1 MGRKLCGAYEK
12 KLSTVC
18 IVLRMYVFRGTSVY
32 RYSHSAVYDGY
43 ITYFNSTL
51 FLFSFGLRCFFF
63 FFFFCRTFFRFY
75 AAPADSANEKNKA
88 MDAVLRLMMLCTK
101 PKRRFCVH
109 IFFFFF
115 EMGDDSS
122 SSPRCL
128 RYANIKE
135 YDDGGGVAG
144 WPNG

>member
-63 FFFFCRTFFRFY
+63 FFFFFCRTFFRFY

-109 IFFFFF
+109 IFFFI